1 MTTGE
6 KTRNA
11 AGTRGLANKGYVTVR
26 ASRLNG
32 FAQMAK
38 ETGLPGNAERRC
50 AASETG
56 RERARRWLES
66 AGPDDGSCRG
76 IWRLEPSIETTLGL
90 SQNYCYAGV
99 LGLRRAEG

>member
-1 MTTGE
+1 MATGE
-6 KTRNA
+6 KTRND

-26 ASRLNG
+26 AFRLNE

-66 AGPDDGSCRG
+66 AGPDEGSCRG
-76 IWRLEPSIETTLGL
+76 I
-90 SQNYCYAGV
+90 
-99 LGLRRAEG
+99 